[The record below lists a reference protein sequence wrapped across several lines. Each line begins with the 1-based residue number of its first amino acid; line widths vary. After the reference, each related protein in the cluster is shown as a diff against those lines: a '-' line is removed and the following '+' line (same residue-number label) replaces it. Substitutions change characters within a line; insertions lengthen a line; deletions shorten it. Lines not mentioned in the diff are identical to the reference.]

1 MAINMMCM
9 KSTCRFYWEDCC
21 TRNLQEERIVID
33 ENGNCETFEAGVS
46 DFYNSAKIS
55 CPVCKQIMD
64 LREEE
69 VDNDNFASGKEK
81 IITGWD
87 CKCGIS
93 LDMYER

>member
-1 MAINMMCM
+1 VIKINENTTT
-9 KSTCRFYWEDCC
+9 K
-21 TRNLQEERIVID
+21 ID
-33 ENGNCETFEAGVS
+33 YPENGNCETFETGVS
-46 DFYNSAKIS
+46 DFYNAVRIG

-64 LREEE
+64 PREEE

-81 IITGWD
+81 IIKGWD